1 MSAPRRRAFRHRVLL
16 AAASCALA
24 VAVGGLAPAWAT
36 KEDAEPAVD
45 TSFSTM
51 PERSGGRKSDSAA
64 VRAVDAA
71 LAGKLALSRDLA
83 RESGDPAAIKLI
95 EWLYLKDGWR
105 NAGYDRVVSFVA
117 ANPGWPMSETLM
129 KQAETLLFLEKGDP
143 ARTLRHFSQRRPSS
157 AEGRIALARAELAQG
172 NQDKASTLIVVALT
186 DIELST
192 TGLEVIRS
200 EFGSMTSQR
209 AYEVRLWKLIH
220 AQEVNAALR
229 TAALISKQHV
239 EATQAA
245 AALLRGSKDGPSK
258 YKSLSASFRNEQ
270 ALRYALARYYRRAEQ
285 YSAASEI
292 LLAAPSDHTKL
303 YDPEAWWIERRL
315 VVRGTLGPRNKAHWK
330 TAYKLASAHGYS
342 SGEHF
347 CEGEFLAG
355 WIALR
360 MLKDPK
366 TALKHFA
373 RIGPSAATRTEASR
387 GYYWT
392 GRAHAA
398 LGDGGQAT
406 AAYRAAAQSPTLY
419 YGQLAREALGLG
431 GDPVPINATKATG
444 AARSAVSRDELMRA
458 FTLLADAGAQR
469 ELGLFLR
476 ALAARFN
483 TPAEASAVASVVH
496 KEGGAFMAVRFA
508 KAASSNGVD
517 IDDWGYP
524 AKALPD
530 WKRMGK
536 PIERAAVYGLA
547 RQESEFNARAVSHA
561 GARGLMQIMPGT
573 AKLIARQHKVGYDEK
588 GLTSDPAYNVRLGAA
603 HLGDLVASYGG
614 SYILTF
620 VAYNAGPRRAR
631 EWIAKYGDPRSPGVD
646 PIDWVESVPFTET
659 RKYIQK
665 VMQNVH
671 VYRARLDPKSSTPMS
686 ADLARG
692 STKKIAGDAGASGS
706 SCAEEALSVAS
717 LIQSC

>member
-1 MSAPRRRAFRHRVLL
+1 MSASRRKAFRHRVFM
-16 AAASCALA
+16 AAASCAL
-24 VAVGGLAPAWAT
+24 VLAVGLPPAWAT
-36 KEDAEPAVD
+36 KEDAEPAAD
-45 TSFSTM
+45 NSFSTV
-51 PERSGGRKSDSAA
+51 PERSGSRKSDSVA

-83 RESGDPAAIKLI
+83 RESGDPTAVKLI

-129 KQAETLLFLEKGDP
+129 QRSETLLFLEKGNP
-143 ARTLRHFSQRRPSS
+143 ARTLLHFSQRRPSTP
-157 AEGRIALARAELAQG
+157 EGRIALARAELARGDQEAARS
-172 NQDKASTLIVVALT
+172 QIVVALT
-186 DIELST
+186 DVDLST

-209 AYEVRLWKLIH
+209 AYEARLWKLIH

-245 AALLRGSKDGPSK
+245 AALLRGSRDGLTK
-258 YKSLSASFRNEQ
+258 YKSLSSSLRNEQ

-292 LLAAPSDHTKL
+292 LLSAPSDHAKL

-315 VVRGTLGPRNKAHWK
+315 VVRGTLGPNNKAHWK

-360 MLKDPK
+360 MLRDPK
-366 TALKHFA
+366 TALKHFS
-373 RIGPSAATRTEASR
+373 RIGPNALTRTDASR

-392 GRAHAA
+392 GRAYAA
-398 LGDGGQAT
+398 LGEGGKAT

-431 GDPVPINATKATG
+431 NDPVPINATKATD
-444 AARSAVSRDELMRA
+444 AARAEVSRDELVKA
-458 FTLLADAGAQR
+458 FKYLADAGAQR

-496 KEGGAFMAVRFA
+496 REGGAFMAVRFA

-536 PIERAAVYGLA
+536 PVEKAAVYGLA

-573 AKLIARQHKVGYDEK
+573 AKLIARQHKVSYDEK
-588 GLTSDPAYNVRLGAA
+588 GLTSNPSYNVGLGAA

-631 EWIAKYGDPRSPGVD
+631 EWIAKYGDPRSPNVD
-646 PIDWVESVPFTET
+646 AIDWVESVPFTET

-671 VYRARLDPKSSTPMS
+671 VYRARLDPKSAMPMS
-686 ADLARG
+686 MDLARG
-692 STKKIAGDAGASGS
+692 STKQIAGDAGAKRS
-706 SCAEEALSVAS
+706 SCAEEALSMAS
-717 LIQSC
+717 LISSC